1 MMNERRKSN
10 VTGATK
16 VEDEQDFL
24 DIVLAKETLIEEERV
39 SVVLDVL
46 LGGYETTATLI
57 SLIVYFLAQS
67 LNAFEKLKVLIS

>member
-1 MMNERRKSN
+1 MNERRKSN